1 MFRMVRIGAYHVWSY
16 RHFCGCVSLHNGRR
30 VHSESHFALDRL
42 GIVPVP
48 CDVPTK
54 ALVLGHDLQSLCP
67 CKSPPSR
74 GDAPLQQEKKKKKGK
89 KRRSSCLGYGMAQTH
104 RDTQR
109 PHRHRHRDTE
119 THNSPQQQFGS
130 ALSCFSINCKAVT
143 NFPNLA
149 SATPHC

>member
-54 ALVLGHDLQSLCP
+54 ALVLGHDLQCLCP

-74 GDAPLQQEKKKKKGK
+74 GDAPLQQEKKKEEREEEEVELFGVWN
-89 KRRSSCLGYGMAQTH
+89 GT
-104 RDTQR
+104 DTQR
-109 PHRHRHRDTE
+109 HTETTQTQTQRHRD
-119 THNSPQQQFGS
+119 PQLTTT
-130 ALSCFSINCKAVT
+130 AVWFSIVL
-143 NFPNLA
+143 FLD
-149 SATPHC
+149 